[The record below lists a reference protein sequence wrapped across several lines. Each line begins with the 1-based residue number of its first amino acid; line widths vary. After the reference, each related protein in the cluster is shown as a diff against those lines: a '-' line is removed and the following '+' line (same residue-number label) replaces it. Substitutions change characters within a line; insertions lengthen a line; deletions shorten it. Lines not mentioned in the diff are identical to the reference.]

1 MSKTWDIDTLKKVS
15 LNPRFLPLM
24 CVNIS
29 SKEKPSISD
38 LSLIAEGKSNFLF
51 QKFDILVK
59 PWDKRDRNS
68 LKEFRSQELQ
78 EFPKGIPLGKVDF
91 FL

>member
-24 CVNIS
+24 CVNTS

-38 LSLIAEGKSNFLF
+38 LSLIAETAS
-51 QKFDILVK
+51 QISYS
-59 PWDKRDRNS
+59 RN
-68 LKEFRSQELQ
+68 LTY
-78 EFPKGIPLGKVDF
+78 
-91 FL
+91 

>member
-24 CVNIS
+24 CVNTS

-51 QKFDILVK
+51 
-59 PWDKRDRNS
+59 
-68 LKEFRSQELQ
+68 
-78 EFPKGIPLGKVDF
+78 
-91 FL
+91 